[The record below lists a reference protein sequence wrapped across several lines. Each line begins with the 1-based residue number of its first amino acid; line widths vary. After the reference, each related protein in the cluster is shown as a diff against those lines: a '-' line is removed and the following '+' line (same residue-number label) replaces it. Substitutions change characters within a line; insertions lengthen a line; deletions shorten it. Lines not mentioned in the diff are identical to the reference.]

1 MKLVVI
7 LLLCTIKGTCFSQNL
22 GWDKTVN
29 WKLYDVHDQKAFLYS
44 LDTLQYFKSIGLDKD
59 KMQMFLQ
66 NVTIIQKDNEP
77 VWMGFYVATC
87 KLQDGTFV
95 KIDISMYGGFFYD
108 EKTKTYYQLPSNLKD
123 DWFNY
128 LTEKG
133 TVLQS
138 TN

>member
-1 MKLVVI
+1 MKLVLI
-7 LLLCTIKGTCFSQNL
+7 LLLCTINGDCFSQNL
-22 GWDKTVN
+22 YWHKTEN

-44 LDTLQYFKSIGLDKD
+44 LDTLRNFKSIGLDKD

-77 VWMGFYVATC
+77 VWMGFYLATC
-87 KLQDGTFV
+87 KLQDGTTV

-108 EKTKTYYQLPSNLKD
+108 EKSRTYYQLPSNLKD

-128 LTEKG
+128 LTEQG

-138 TN
+138 RN